1 VVAHQPGEDQES
13 VKSIAGVVALVL
25 VAASAAAEPT
35 GFTGRLLE
43 RVACKA
49 DPTQTYALYVP
60 VAYTREKKWPVI
72 FCFDP
77 GARGRV
83 PVERLQAAA
92 EKFGCIVAGSNNSR
106 NGPWADN
113 LAAMQAMVADVDS
126 HLALDGGR
134 VYAAGLSGGA
144 RVAAEAGILGIAKGV
159 IGCSAGFP
167 VRPEGT
173 PQHVPFLFFGTAGT
187 EDFNHSELQRLDAD
201 LDDRHAVHRIVFF
214 DGGHEWASPALL
226 EEAVAWLEIQSMR
239 RGARP
244 RDDAMIQT
252 SWQSRLVAA
261 QALGPG
267 PAWRALKSVA
277 ADFHGLADTT
287 DVEQKVKT
295 LSRTREVKDW
305 QRSTE
310 RLAGRE
316 EDLVAELRTLAASGT
331 RNEIRRR
338 AAELRQQSEATEDSP
353 DRQMVRRVIG
363 GVMIGNRENL
373 RTLFDD
379 HAYKKAIAQLELGAA
394 LRPGQ
399 SRTLFDLARACAY
412 AGEKQRALEGLL
424 QAAAAGFSDAA
435 RVETDPAFGKLRT
448 EAAFQTALAAI
459 RANPPEPERRSREGR
474 GH

>member
-1 VVAHQPGEDQES
+1 M
-13 VKSIAGVVALVL
+13 KSIAGVVALVL
-25 VAASAAAEPT
+25 VAASAAAEPI

-43 RVACKA
+43 RVASKS

-60 VAYTREKKWPVI
+60 ASYTREKKWPVI

-113 LAAMQAMVADVDS
+113 LAAMQAMIADVDS

-144 RVAAEAGILGIAKGV
+144 RVAAEAGVLGIAKGV
-159 IGCSAGFP
+159 IACSAGFP

-173 PQHVPFLFFGTAGT
+173 PRRVPFLFFGTAGT
-187 EDFNHSELQRLDAD
+187 EDFNHSELQRLDGD
-201 LDDRHAVHRIVFF
+201 LDDRHAVHRIIFF
-214 DGGHEWASPALL
+214 AGGHEWASPALL

-244 RDDAMIQT
+244 RDDAMIQA
-252 SWQSRLVAA
+252 SLQSRLAA
-261 QALGPG
+261 VQALGPG
-267 PAWRALKSVA
+267 PAWRELKSIA
-277 ADFHGLADTT
+277 ADFAGLVDTT
-287 DVEQKVKT
+287 DIEQKVKA
-295 LSRTREVKDW
+295 LSGTGAVKDW
-305 QRSTE
+305 QRASR

-316 EDLVAELRTLAASGT
+316 QELTAELRDLAASGT

-338 AAELRQQSEATEDSP
+338 AAELRAQAEAADDSP
-353 DRQMVRRVIG
+353 DRQMVRRTIG
-363 GVMIGNRENL
+363 GVLIGNRENL
-373 RTLFDD
+373 RALFDD
-379 HAYKKAIAQLELGAA
+379 HAYRAAIAQLELGAA

-399 SRTLFDLARACAY
+399 PRTLFDLARACAHD
-412 AGEKQRALEGLL
+412 GQKPRALEALQ
-424 QAAAAGFSDAA
+424 QAAAAGFSDATRA
-435 RVETDPAFGKLRT
+435 ETDPAFAKLRK

-459 RANPPEPERRSREGR
+459 RANPPEPERPGREGR
-474 GH
+474 GR